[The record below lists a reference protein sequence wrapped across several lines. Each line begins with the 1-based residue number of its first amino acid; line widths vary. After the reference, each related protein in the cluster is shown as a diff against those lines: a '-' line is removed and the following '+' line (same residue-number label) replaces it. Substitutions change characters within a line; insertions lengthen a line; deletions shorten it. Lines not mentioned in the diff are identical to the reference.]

1 VSFKVNSVLRLCKLL
16 KSNIFSYT
24 ILWPTRDFHT
34 GGECT
39 RDFLF
44 GIGEG
49 KQLSG
54 SLVPHT
60 TKLFFLNNGPH
71 TTELLHS
78 GKFNHT
84 SGLSRA
90 FARHLKRMCM
100 LKKVRGFYMELV
112 YNPGRCCGFFNILC
126 RVIFLNN

>member
-1 VSFKVNSVLRLCKLL
+1 VYPGFFVWYWRGQTT
-16 KSNIFSYT
+16 F
-24 ILWPTRDFHT
+24 W
-34 GGECT
+34 
-39 RDFLF
+39 
-44 GIGEG
+44 
-49 KQLSG
+49 QLG
-54 SLVPHT
+54 STHH
-60 TKLFFLNNGPH
+60 KAFFLNNGPH